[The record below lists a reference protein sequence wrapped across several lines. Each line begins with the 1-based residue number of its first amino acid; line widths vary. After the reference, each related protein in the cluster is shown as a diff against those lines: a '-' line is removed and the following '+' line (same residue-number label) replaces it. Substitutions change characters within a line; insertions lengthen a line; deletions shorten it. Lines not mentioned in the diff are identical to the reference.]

1 MADNNDDIL
10 ISVSTDLTSIKRQ
23 LRQLGQD
30 IDATTSGIRKK
41 FDGVGQGIDRSMT
54 TALQSR
60 INDMVGIASKGTKEW
75 GGALADQGKALE
87 QLRAK
92 YSPLFAAQQTYLA
105 NLRDIKTAHAIGA
118 ISANEMASAVM
129 REKASFAGNVV
140 AINSANNV
148 LKKAEG
154 AAKLTANQMLNLS
167 RQGNDVITMFA
178 LGAPPMQIFASQAGQ
193 IYDALESGPNGI
205 KGSLKAIGESVMG
218 LVARFPL
225 ATAAIVAAG
234 AALAAYQFLA
244 EDKVKTVD
252 EVLKTHEEN
261 IKRLG
266 PAYEEA
272 LKAAQMYSN
281 ESAALANLRLR
292 GDADDAL
299 KRRSADAQTSIENIV
314 RAEGVFSSRFS
325 GAKDAIDAF
334 IASIKAGNPEAIK
347 FQETIAQLAL
357 SGRITEKV
365 AQDLKAASDE
375 AYSAEQSLR
384 GVSGS
389 VNEAAK
395 AIADMADALGR
406 DVSSR
411 LSQLSDEQRKYVE
424 DLIDRLKSGKI
435 SADQFKDALAA
446 LSGITPDFSGAIAEI
461 SGLADQ
467 LERAQR
473 AALGLAHTTPT
484 QDRVGFNRMDDA
496 QSKYDDALTMWR
508 RFGYD
513 NDSKLDPNKSKKTK
527 TPRTKAP
534 AKTAD
539 DRFFEDIEAIRQRT
553 AALAQETAMVGA
565 SFEAQTKRK
574 TAFDLEQQALKQVRE
589 EARKKGDQD
598 WQNAK
603 LTDEQIAKINEVSD
617 AYARQAEALRK
628 AEEAQQDLQEWMSV
642 GRDATRGFID
652 DLISGASAGDAFANV
667 LKKIGDQLLELAMN
681 DLFGRGNGNGFGL
694 IGQLFGIGG
703 GGGGGFASGGSDP
716 WAGLRFDKGGYT
728 GPGGKYQPAGIVHK
742 GEYVFD
748 AETTKRI
755 GVDNLR
761 KMQGYANGGL
771 VGAPSMPRIH
781 SPANQNNG
789 PSMTF
794 APVIDARGAD
804 AAAVDRLQKVVAKQQ
819 MEFESRVKMI
829 VKGRPNGRW

>member
-1 MADNNDDIL
+1 MTGKDDDLL
-10 ISVSTDLTSIKRQ
+10 ISVSTDLTTIKRQ

-30 IDATTSGIRKK
+30 ITASTSGYTKS
-41 FDGVGQGIDRSMT
+41 FDAFGKSIDQSMSPV
-54 TALQSR
+54 QKR
-60 INDMVGIASKGTKEW
+60 INDLVGIPVASKVKEW
-75 GGALADQGKALE
+75 QGALAHSSVEMGK
-87 QLRAK
+87 
-92 YSPLFAAQQTYLA
+92 F
-105 NLRDIKTAHAIGA
+105 GA
-118 ISANEMASAVM
+118 TS
-129 REKASFAGNVV
+129 
-140 AINSANNV
+140 
-148 LKKAEG
+148 
-154 AAKLTANQMLNLS
+154 KLTANQMLNLS

-193 IYDALESGPNGI
+193 IYDALENGPRGLR
-205 KGSLKAIGESVMG
+205 GSLKAVGDGVLG
-218 LVARFPL
+218 LVTRFPL
-225 ATAAIVAAG
+225 ATAAAAAAAVAI
-234 AALAAYQFLA
+234 AAYAIAGGSDIKSL
-244 EDKVKTVD
+244 DDIVKSHD
-252 EVLKTHEEN
+252 GN
-261 IKRLG
+261 IKL
-266 PAYEEA
+266 
-272 LKAAQMYSN
+272 L
-281 ESAALANLRLR
+281 
-292 GDADDAL
+292 GDAW
-299 KRRSADAQTSIENIV
+299 
-314 RAEGVFSSRFS
+314 
-325 GAKDAIDAF
+325 
-334 IASIKAGNPEAIK
+334 
-347 FQETIAQLAL
+347 
-357 SGRITEKV
+357 
-365 AQDLKAASDE
+365 DE
-375 AYSAEQSLR
+375 ASAKKR
-384 GVSGS
+384 
-389 VNEAAK
+389 N
-395 AIADMADALGR
+395 
-406 DVSSR
+406 
-411 LSQLSDEQRKYVE
+411 Y
-424 DLIDRLKSGKI
+424 
-435 SADQFKDALAA
+435 AA
-446 LSGITPDFSGAIAEI
+446 LSVNSVNALNEKDVQDARDLLATQIKGIFDEVYRTVGGGGGGQGPLQRVIQSQFEPFEQALSDLAKNSDVKAFISQIDAIAEI
-461 SGLADQ
+461 NPKLSSARDSLRDLALQAAITAATLPGLAQKADEVGNEIDKFDRAMANVSSKPLQ
-467 LERAQR
+467 DALQDIFDKAKDGKLSIDEINAAIADLERANPSFAGIISALHGIISEARGASQAVADAY
-473 AALGLAHTTPT
+473 AASAGGSPNGRHVNRIQIATERSIQSALYRGTDITPT
-484 QDRVGFNRMDDA
+484 PAPNREDLGA
-496 QSKYDDALTMWR
+496 EYDKAVAR
-508 RFGYD
+508 A
-513 NDSKLDPNKSKKTK
+513 NKKS
-527 TPRTKAP
+527 RTNAP

-628 AEEAQQDLQEWMSV
+628 AEEAQQDLQEWMNV

-694 IGQLFGIGG
+694 IGQVFGIGG